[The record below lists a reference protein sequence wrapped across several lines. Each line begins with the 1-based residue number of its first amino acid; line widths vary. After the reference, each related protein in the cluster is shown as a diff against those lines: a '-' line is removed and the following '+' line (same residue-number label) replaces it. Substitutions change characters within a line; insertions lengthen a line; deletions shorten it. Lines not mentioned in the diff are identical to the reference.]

1 MQRILKQQLA
11 LLALLLLLP
20 LTVMAEKKLF
30 TLEDLLP
37 GGTNYASV
45 MGQKRSYWW
54 DGNVLVDASERT
66 KDTEYPNVFTRDHNI
81 FVQMTAEGE
90 PVAITHDGTRQ
101 LQYGESVHRNEFGI
115 CGGLFLSPQKDMLA
129 FYRMDQSMVTD
140 YPQVNVFGAGEGS
153 TSRIAVADPDAY
165 PMAGET
171 SHKVTIGIVILKDG
185 KTSYTDSDIT
195 WLDLG
200 DTTDRYFTNIAW
212 SPDQKSLYLIELNR
226 AQKDASLD
234 VYDTAT
240 GKKQRTLYNE
250 HNDKYVEIMNP
261 VSFLPWDA
269 SQFLLWSHRDGFM
282 HLYLCDTGKGVLRQ
296 LTKGSWEVLRL
307 VGFCT
312 KSRSVIIE
320 SNELSPIQCNL
331 FSVKVKTGMR
341 HVLDNGKGWHRGLL
355 SGDGTML
362 LDSWS
367 EPDVAQ
373 AYAKVNTV
381 TGKRE
386 ELHRNADPW
395 QDYQQPVF
403 RLGTIKAADGKTDL
417 YYRLVLPKGYEEIA
431 KDSSLF
437 THHSSLPKLPC
448 VVYVYGGPHAHN
460 IDVSWHYGARP
471 WETYMAQ
478 KGYAVFILDNRGS
491 ENRGKDFEQ
500 VTYLRLG
507 QEEMRDQM
515 KGVEF
520 LKSLPYIDKERLGVH
535 GWSFGGFMTISLM
548 TNYPD
553 VFKIGVAGGPVID
566 WKWYEVMY
574 GERYMG
580 TPQSNPEGYAQTSL
594 LDKAKN
600 LKGRLQ
606 IIIGGNDDVVVPQH
620 TMNFINECIKAGKQ
634 ADLFIYPGVGHNV
647 RGHDAVH
654 LYERITEYFIH

>member
-54 DGNVLVDASERT
+54 DGNVLIDASERT

-115 CGGLFLSPQKDMLA
+115 SGGLFLSPQKDMLA

-165 PMAGET
+165 PMAGEM
-171 SHKVTIGIVILKDG
+171 SHKVTIGIVNLKDG

-437 THHSSLPKLPC
+437 TS
-448 VVYVYGGPHAHN
+448 
-460 IDVSWHYGARP
+460 
-471 WETYMAQ
+471 
-478 KGYAVFILDNRGS
+478 
-491 ENRGKDFEQ
+491 
-500 VTYLRLG
+500 
-507 QEEMRDQM
+507 
-515 KGVEF
+515 
-520 LKSLPYIDKERLGVH
+520 
-535 GWSFGGFMTISLM
+535 
-548 TNYPD
+548 
-553 VFKIGVAGGPVID
+553 
-566 WKWYEVMY
+566 
-574 GERYMG
+574 
-580 TPQSNPEGYAQTSL
+580 QTSL
-594 LDKAKN
+594 
-600 LKGRLQ
+600 
-606 IIIGGNDDVVVPQH
+606 
-620 TMNFINECIKAGKQ
+620 
-634 ADLFIYPGVGHNV
+634 
-647 RGHDAVH
+647 RGICLWRPAC
-654 LYERITEYFIH
+654 T